1 MLTDQHIHII
11 KSTIPLLEQAGSALT
26 EHFYARMFRDN
37 PELQHIFNMSNQH
50 NGRQQVA
57 LFEAIAA
64 YAKNIENLAALSS
77 AVERI
82 AQKHTSMSIQPE
94 HYEIV
99 GHHLIETLREL
110 ATEAFNAEV
119 EEAWTAAYLFL
130 AQVFIGRE
138 AQLYKSAKEAAGGWE
153 GGREFVISEK
163 KVESKL
169 VTSFVMTPVDGK
181 AVLDFLPGQYI
192 GIETQPKHS
201 EYREKR
207 QYSLSDK
214 PNGINYR
221 ISVKREIVPV
231 AGLVSNHLHDS
242 LNVGD
247 KVLLNPPAGDFY
259 FKDRARP
266 VALLSAG
273 VGATPM
279 QSMLETLTAQNY
291 GQSIHYLHACENAE
305 QHSFQTRNLEL
316 AKQQNVDQHSWYA
329 AGTVASENG
338 NNGFMNL
345 LDVGLDFGNTDF
357 YMCGPLGFMQF
368 MKVQL
373 LELGAPN
380 EQIHYEVFGP
390 HESF

>member
-1 MLTDQHIHII
+1 MLTDQHIRII

-26 EHFYARMFRDN
+26 KHFYARMFRDH

-50 NGRQQVA
+50 SGRQQVA

-82 AQKHTSMSIQPE
+82 AHKHSSMSIQPS
-94 HYEIV
+94 HYEVV

-110 ATEAFNAEV
+110 AGEAFNAEV

-163 KVESKL
+163 NIESKL
-169 VTSFVMTPVDGK
+169 VTSFVMTPVDAK
-181 AVLDFLPGQYI
+181 AVLDYLPGQYI
-192 GIETQPKHS
+192 GIETQPKNS

-207 QYSLSDK
+207 QYTLSDK

-221 ISVKREIVPV
+221 ISVKRESAPV

-242 LNVGD
+242 LTVGD
-247 KVLLNPPAGDFY
+247 KVLLNPPAGDFH
-259 FKDRARP
+259 FTDRARP

-279 QSMLETLTAQNY
+279 QSMLESLTAQNY
-291 GQSIHYLHACENAE
+291 GQPIHYLHACESAE
-305 QHSFQTRNLEL
+305 QHSFQARILEL
-316 AKQQNVDQHSWYA
+316 AQQDNVEQHSWYNDGTSA
-329 AGTVASENG
+329 AVNG
-338 NNGFMNL
+338 NSGFMNL
-345 LDVGLDFGNTDF
+345 LNVGIDFSNTDF
-357 YMCGPLGFMQF
+357 YMCGPLVFMQF
-368 MKVQL
+368 MKAQL
-373 LELGAPN
+373 LQLGAAS